1 MAEYINP
8 FIVQLINELRDGRD
22 EWLEIRGNTNE
33 SYNNALIIL
42 NNDFRG
48 RHDQFIQGLSNEHSE
63 DTANQRFLDFKPF
76 TYIKTENS
84 LQPTLIY
91 EDPEIEQIVEPNGI
105 PLENNTN
112 NIIAEQNLATTIADQ
127 QVQVGQQRAT
137 ALAAILLGLQQ
148 EQHGN
153 GKKYKKSKKSKKSKK
168 IKKSKK
174 SKKTKKSKK
183 SKK

>member
-22 EWLEIRGNTNE
+22 EWFEIRGNTNE
-33 SYNNALIIL
+33 SYDNALIIL

-48 RHDQFIQGLSNEHSE
+48 RHAQFIQGLSNEHRE

-76 TYIKTENS
+76 TYIMTENS

-137 ALAAILLGLQQ
+137 ALADILRRLQQ
-148 EQHGN
+148 QHGR
-153 GKKYKKSKKSKKSKK
+153 GKKYKKSKKTRKS
-168 IKKSKK
+168 KKSKK
-174 SKKTKKSKK
+174 SKKTKKSRK